1 MEQVLRKT
9 GQRVTR
15 QRQVLLTELRKMETH
30 PTAKEIYEAVRC
42 QLPKISLGTV
52 YRNLG
57 VLENLGLLRRLEYS
71 DVSRYDG
78 DLHRHFHLQCVN
90 CNHVYDVDQSL
101 IKNLNTDLLK
111 SQGFELLDYKL
122 EFYGLCPSC
131 QKTES

>member
-1 MEQVLRKT
+1 MEQILRET

-15 QRQVLLTELRKMETH
+15 QRQILLTELRKMGTH
-30 PTAKEIYEAVRC
+30 PTAKEIYEVVRC
-42 QLPKISLGTV
+42 HLPKISLGTV

-57 VLENLGLLRRLEYS
+57 VLENLGLLRRLECGG
-71 DVSRYDG
+71 VSRYDG

-90 CNHVYDVDQSL
+90 CNQVYDIDQL
-101 IKNLNTDLLK
+101 LVKNLNMDLLK
-111 SQGFELLDYKL
+111 SQGFKLLDYKL

>member
-1 MEQVLRKT
+1 MEQILRET

-15 QRQVLLTELRKMETH
+15 QRQILLTELRKIGTH
-30 PTAKEIYEAVRC
+30 PTAKEIYEVVRC
-42 QLPKISLGTV
+42 HLPKISLGTV

-57 VLENLGLLRRLEYS
+57 VLENLGFLRRLECGGI
-71 DVSRYDG
+71 SRYDG

-90 CNHVYDVDQSL
+90 CNQVYDIDQSL
-101 IKNLNTDLLK
+101 VKNLNMDLLK
-111 SQGFELLDYKL
+111 SQGFKLLDYKL